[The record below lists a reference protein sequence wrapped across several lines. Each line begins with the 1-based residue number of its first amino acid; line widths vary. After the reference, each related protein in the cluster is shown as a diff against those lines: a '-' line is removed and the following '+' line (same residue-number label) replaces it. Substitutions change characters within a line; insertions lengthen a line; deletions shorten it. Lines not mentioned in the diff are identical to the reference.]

1 MADIQ
6 ECCCRVL
13 ILGHSFVTW
22 LGDFL
27 DGEEVELGGQIVAWC
42 RIGGAMVATLRAEL
56 GRQNVA
62 NFCMLVFV
70 EIGSNDCAES
80 LDVLFL
86 PIFGL
91 WWHISVQM
99 VLHSSFLGKCYFF
112 NPKSYG
118 EDHQWNNLGCGGAAE
133 DMNSKMRE

>member
-1 MADIQ
+1 MGKRLSWEDRWWHGAGL
-6 ECCCRVL
+6 VV
-13 ILGHSFVTW
+13 SNS
-22 LGDFL
+22 
-27 DGEEVELGGQIVAWC
+27 GE
-42 RIGGAMVATLRAEL
+42 VATLRAEL

-70 EIGSNDCAES
+70 EIGSNNCAES
-80 LDVLFL
+80 LEVLFS
-86 PIFGL
+86 PVFGL

-99 VLHSSFLGKCYFF
+99 VLHSSFLGKYYFF
-112 NPKSYG
+112 NLKSFG